1 MDELV
6 LNNIAAAQQE
16 AIWWFLPV
24 IFWAIIGGLG
34 GAIIGCIIG
43 SIWDA
48 CTKKDIGMAVLGMRM
63 AGKTLWYNYLTQDNR
78 VGTTNATEKIRSF
91 KMDFSNG
98 RSVTV
103 KQGIDIGGSEV
114 NVQLFYEELIKE
126 NDVVLFLFNSY
137 EYLNNLQYEREV
149 NGRMAFIASKWN
161 EHHPDKEL
169 SKCIF
174 VVATYADKLVD
185 KEKGCKEIVD
195 RMSKR
200 SFKDMIKQHLLLI
213 NMTDKK
219 QVETMKEKIFGE

>member
-1 MDELV
+1 MDELII
-6 LNNIAAAQQE
+6 NNITAVQQE

-24 IFWAIIGGLG
+24 IFWALIGGVG

-63 AGKTLWYNYLTQDNR
+63 SGKTLWYNFLTNDSR
-78 VGTTNATEKIRSF
+78 IGTTSSTEEVRSF

-103 KQGIDIGGSEV
+103 KQGMDIGGSEI

-126 NDVVLFLFNSY
+126 NDVVLFLFNSF

-149 NGRMAFIASKWN
+149 NGRMAFIASKWD

-174 VVATYADKLVD
+174 VIATYADKLID
-185 KEKGCKEIVD
+185 KEKGWKDIVD

-200 SFKDMIKQHLLLI
+200 SFRNMIKQHLLLV

-219 QVETMKEKIFGE
+219 QVEIMKEKIFGE

>member
-1 MDELV
+1 MDELII
-6 LNNIAAAQQE
+6 NNITAVQQE

-24 IFWAIIGGLG
+24 IFWALIGGVG

-63 AGKTLWYNYLTQDNR
+63 SGKTLWYNFLTNDSR
-78 VGTTNATEKIRSF
+78 IGTTSSTEKVRSF

-103 KQGIDIGGSEV
+103 KQGMDIGGSEI

-126 NDVVLFLFNSY
+126 NDVVLFLFNSF

-149 NGRMAFIASKWN
+149 NGRMAFIASKWD

-174 VVATYADKLVD
+174 VIATYADKLID
-185 KEKGCKEIVD
+185 KEKGWKDIVD

-200 SFKDMIKQHLLLI
+200 SFRNMIKQHLLLV

-219 QVETMKEKIFGE
+219 QVEIMKEKIFGE

>member
-1 MDELV
+1 M
-6 LNNIAAAQQE
+6 
-16 AIWWFLPV
+16 
-24 IFWAIIGGLG
+24 IGGVG
-34 GAIIGCIIG
+34 GAIMGCIIG

-63 AGKTLWYNYLTQDNR
+63 SGKTLWYNFLTNDSR
-78 VGTTNATEKIRSF
+78 IGTTSSTEKVRSF

-103 KQGIDIGGSEV
+103 KQGMDIGGSEI

-126 NDVVLFLFNSY
+126 NDVVLFLFNSF

-149 NGRMAFIASKWN
+149 NGRMAFIASKWD

-174 VVATYADKLVD
+174 VIATYADKLID
-185 KEKGCKEIVD
+185 KEKGCKDIVD

-200 SFKDMIKQHLLLI
+200 SFRNMIKQHLLLV

-219 QVETMKEKIFGE
+219 QVEIMKEKIFGE